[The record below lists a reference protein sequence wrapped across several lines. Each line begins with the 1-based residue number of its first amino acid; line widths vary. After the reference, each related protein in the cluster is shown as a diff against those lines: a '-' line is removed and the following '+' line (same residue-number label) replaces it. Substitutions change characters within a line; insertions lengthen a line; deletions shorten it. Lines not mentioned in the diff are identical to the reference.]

1 MENGENAYRRYLDG
15 DDGGMT
21 EIIRLYKD
29 GLIIYINGFVRDILN
44 AEELAE
50 ETFFRLAVKKPK
62 FSGNSSFK
70 TWLYTVGRNAA
81 FDYLRKNGSG
91 REISVNDCER
101 LLISGSAENDCLK
114 EERKQ
119 LVCMALSRLKP
130 EYRKVLSLAFFEDF
144 SNAQTAEIMKKSRR
158 QVENL
163 IFRAKKSLKAELLKE
178 GFDCEDL

>member
-1 MENGENAYRRYLDG
+1 MENKEDAYRRYLDG

-29 GLIIYINGFVRDILN
+29 GLILYINGFVRDILI

-50 ETFFRLAVKKPK
+50 ETFYRLAVKKPK
-62 FSGNSSFK
+62 FSGKSSFK
-70 TWLYTVGRNAA
+70 TWLYTVGRNTA
-81 FDYLRKNGSG
+81 FDYLRKIGTR
-91 REISVNDCER
+91 REISVNDCEK
-101 LLISGSAENDCLK
+101 LLISGSVENDCLK

-119 LVCMALSRLKP
+119 LVYTALLKLRP
-130 EYRKVLSLAFFEDF
+130 EYRRVLYLAFFEDF

>member
-1 MENGENAYRRYLDG
+1 MRNDVVLQKAVLRQPFLFLCERKAHPARLISERITRCLSLGGNFMENGENAYRRYLDG
-15 DDGGMT
+15 DDGGIT

-29 GLIIYINGFVRDILN
+29 GLIFYINGFVRDILT

-62 FSGNSSFK
+62 FSGKSSFK

-101 LLISGSAENDCLK
+101 LLISGSAENVCLK

-119 LVCMALSRLKP
+119 LVCTALSRLKP
-130 EYRKVLSLAFFEDF
+130 SSGVSL
-144 SNAQTAEIMKKSRR
+144 
-158 QVENL
+158 
-163 IFRAKKSLKAELLKE
+163 
-178 GFDCEDL
+178 